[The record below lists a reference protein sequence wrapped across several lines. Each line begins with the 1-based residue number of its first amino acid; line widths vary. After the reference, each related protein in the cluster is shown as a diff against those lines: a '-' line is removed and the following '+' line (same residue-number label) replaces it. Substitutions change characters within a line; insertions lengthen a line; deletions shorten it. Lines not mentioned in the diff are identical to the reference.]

1 MKTQIVRFTTAL
13 LATVIFSADVL
24 ADEKLSSSGLTAR
37 QIMEQVEAQQLETTD
52 SAFSRMR
59 LTSCRFGLT
68 EGQVRCVEQPR
79 VRQLESVQINTGP
92 DNKDTKSLMIVLE
105 PASERG
111 VGMLSYAYDDT
122 SKDNET
128 WMYLSALNTV
138 RRIAASNS
146 DDDSEPASLFGSEFT
161 TEDQETGKL
170 DDYVFTLLDETT
182 FQGRPVWVIESIPTP
197 ERARTSR
204 YSKTTMWV
212 DQERLVQLRVSTFD
226 RRGDEYKRFQFANIE
241 RLNDVWMPR
250 SITVMNLTSSRLS
263 NIAIEAI
270 TFGVAIDEDFL
281 TQRALTDQVFRE
293 RHLNAL
299 RAQTR

>member
-1 MKTQIVRFTTAL
+1 MKTQFSRFTTAL

-37 QIMEQVEAQQLETTD
+37 QIMEQVEAQQLATTD

-197 ERARTSR
+197 ERVRTSR